1 MVTKTKNIAAKGSAY
16 THIINQ
22 LIFNN
27 ACDVLSAEKSV
38 SEVKNNIISGLK
50 SLQECARYAGDH
62 TAYMVIND
70 TIEVIESGKS
80 LRAFV

>member
-1 MVTKTKNIAAKGSAY
+1 MTTTAKPITSKGSAY

-27 ACDVLSAEKSV
+27 AYDVLNTKKYV
-38 SEVKNNIISGLK
+38 SEAKNNVISGLK
-50 SLQECARYAGDH
+50 SLQECARYAGDRNV
-62 TAYMVIND
+62 YMVIED
-70 TIEVIESGKS
+70 TIETIESGKS